1 MNTYTSTTEVAMAE
15 KKPVVRDTGTI
26 NEAVLATL
34 VEAGMAFAGGAEDTE
49 ARCGSSA
56 RAIFAT

>member
-1 MNTYTSTTEVAMAE
+1 MAE
-15 KKPVVRDTGTI
+15 KKAVVRDTGTI
-26 NEAVLATL
+26 NEVDLATL
-34 VEAGMAFAGGAEDTE
+34 AEGGMVFAEDGE

>member
-1 MNTYTSTTEVAMAE
+1 MAQ
-15 KKPVVRDTGTI
+15 KKAVVRDTGTI

-34 VEAGMAFAGGAEDTE
+34 AEDDMAFAGDVEG
-49 ARCGSSA
+49 RCGSLG

>member
-1 MNTYTSTTEVAMAE
+1 MNTTEVATAE
-15 KKPVVRDTGTI
+15 KKAVVRDTGTI
-26 NEAVLATL
+26 NEVDLAIL
-34 VEAGMAFAGGAEDTE
+34 AEAGMVFAGGAE